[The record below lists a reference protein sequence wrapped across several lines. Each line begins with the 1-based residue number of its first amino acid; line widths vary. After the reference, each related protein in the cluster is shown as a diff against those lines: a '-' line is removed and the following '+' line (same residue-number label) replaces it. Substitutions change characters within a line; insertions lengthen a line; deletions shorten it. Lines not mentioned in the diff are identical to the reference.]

1 LKAQQEEL
9 DDREFQDVF
18 SVESLERMLF
28 VFQEAECLPESRA
41 TILKI
46 ARYVYAELRADHG
59 FGIDSVSRPALMAYI
74 NLLSING
81 CPAEARLVILKF
93 GGRFRGA
100 KPSPW
105 LTVMKGFAMDDDN
118 RQLRNITKEFPK
130 YGMRFDQASHEEL
143 VNLLIDQG
151 QFKAVQTAYE
161 CPITDNTEPS
171 LAAKQAAIKC
181 AILNS
186 DTEWAQPIFYSLP
199 QGPLPETVGIT
210 LLWEAAQGSS
220 ASSLAEKVKSWITSD
235 ALIKDAI
242 TVADLNSL
250 IQYANASQN
259 PGLAPSFVRL
269 AEQWGLVPDQQTHL
283 LQLESYVQ
291 AGAVEQ
297 TLEMLERRVDL
308 SLLPSEKLPLCNKL
322 IAMLCSSEQRDALFQ
337 RISSLLDPLFQDN
350 VRLDPTTV
358 AALTRMLLYR
368 HDWEAISE
376 LLRPRLGTYDDEGK
390 SFVQKAITD
399 FILDRS
405 QKDQEVWD
413 VYELFKL
420 AFPQAGV
427 SIRTE
432 IMCSFF
438 ERKRSDLAVL
448 VFGHMR
454 QAEDPRRRPK
464 PDTYARCFQGI
475 ARNSDATNLELV
487 HNMLKLDLEVNLNTR
502 IQNGLMLAYAACG
515 MPEKSMEIFRQILQ
529 SDDGPS
535 HKTIRIFFRVCEK
548 HHNGAQEAIKMLNKI
563 KKVGVEVDRPL
574 YSAYIEAV
582 AAQCEF
588 DLATTAIDNMEA
600 EIGVPPTS
608 TT

>member
-1 LKAQQEEL
+1 
-9 DDREFQDVF
+9 
-18 SVESLERMLF
+18 
-28 VFQEAECLPESRA
+28 
-41 TILKI
+41 
-46 ARYVYAELRADHG
+46 
-59 FGIDSVSRPALMAYI
+59 
-74 NLLSING
+74 
-81 CPAEARLVILKF
+81 
-93 GGRFRGA
+93 
-100 KPSPW
+100 
-105 LTVMKGFAMDDDN
+105 
-118 RQLRNITKEFPK
+118 
-130 YGMRFDQASHEEL
+130 
-143 VNLLIDQG
+143 
-151 QFKAVQTAYE
+151 
-161 CPITDNTEPS
+161 
-171 LAAKQAAIKC
+171 
-181 AILNS
+181 
-186 DTEWAQPIFYSLP
+186 
-199 QGPLPETVGIT
+199 
-210 LLWEAAQGSS
+210 
-220 ASSLAEKVKSWITSD
+220 
-235 ALIKDAI
+235 
-242 TVADLNSL
+242 
-250 IQYANASQN
+250 
-259 PGLAPSFVRL
+259 
-269 AEQWGLVPDQQTHL
+269 
-283 LQLESYVQ
+283 
-291 AGAVEQ
+291 
-297 TLEMLERRVDL
+297 
-308 SLLPSEKLPLCNKL
+308 
-322 IAMLCSSEQRDALFQ
+322 
-337 RISSLLDPLFQDN
+337 
-350 VRLDPTTV
+350 
-358 AALTRMLLYR
+358 MLLYR

-420 AFPQAGV
+420 AFPQTGV

-600 EIGVPPTS
+600 EIRVPPTS